1 MLLNFNKCHVG
12 KAEGAVTRSNRVSGL
27 SGRVVWEGFPEE
39 VTLKLRLCRGRGE
52 SAHPRLRCG
61 RWVSMAQQEA
71 RQNRQ
76 RKPESLSVFK
86 VQGEIIGGP

>member
-39 VTLKLRLCRGRGE
+39 VTLKLRLCRGAGGVSTPQAAMWEVGVYGTAGGE
-52 SAHPRLRCG
+52 A
-61 RWVSMAQQEA
+61 E
-71 RQNRQ
+71 
-76 RKPESLSVFK
+76 
-86 VQGEIIGGP
+86 

>member
-1 MLLNFNKCHVG
+1 
-12 KAEGAVTRSNRVSGL
+12 
-27 SGRVVWEGFPEE
+27 
-39 VTLKLRLCRGRGE
+39 
-52 SAHPRLRCG
+52 
-61 RWVSMAQQEA
+61 MAQQEA